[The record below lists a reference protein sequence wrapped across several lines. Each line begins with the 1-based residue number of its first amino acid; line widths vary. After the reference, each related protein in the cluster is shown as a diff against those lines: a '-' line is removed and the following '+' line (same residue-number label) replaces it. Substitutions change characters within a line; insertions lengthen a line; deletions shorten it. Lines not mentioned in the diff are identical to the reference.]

1 MEIIKKGKMQTLNS
15 AKSSFVDRLLKEGWT
30 YIKTVVDVDI
40 MRGPILILDK
50 DLRVMAVN
58 ESFYRMFKVE
68 PKNTE
73 NKFIYEILGGQL
85 NIPALRKLLED
96 ILPQNTFFKSFEIT
110 RKFPL
115 IGSKT
120 MILNAHQIYLKENND
135 RELFSPMIFLVME
148 DVTEMMA
155 VAESIAFHSSKIE
168 EKLSK
173 HTKKLEK
180 NIEKLEKEI
189 KKLKKKKL

>member
-1 MEIIKKGKMQTLNS
+1 MQTLNS
-15 AKSSFVDRLLKEGWT
+15 AKSGFIDRLLKEGWT
-30 YIKTVVDVDI
+30 YIKTVVDIDI

-85 NIPALRKLLED
+85 NISALRKLLEE

-110 RKFPL
+110 R
-115 IGSKT
+115 
-120 MILNAHQIYLKENND
+120 
-135 RELFSPMIFLVME
+135 
-148 DVTEMMA
+148 
-155 VAESIAFHSSKIE
+155 
-168 EKLSK
+168 
-173 HTKKLEK
+173 
-180 NIEKLEKEI
+180 
-189 KKLKKKKL
+189 